1 MTAKLIK
8 QRYSIKNDL
17 TQLNKVR
24 AYNTRLTSPHNIEV
38 RVASQESEKSCI
50 CVLEASILLL
60 FAIFFSDFENLAT
73 VWYFDFCLTFHY
85 NDHLTTC
92 RVLWRVQGKK
102 ESDRINH

>member
-8 QRYSIKNDL
+8 QRYSIKTHF

-38 RVASQESEKSCI
+38 RV
-50 CVLEASILLL
+50 LEVSILNL
-60 FAIFFSDFENLAT
+60 FAIFFSDFGNIAT
-73 VWYFDFCLTFHY
+73 VWYLDFCLTFHY
-85 NDHLTTC
+85 NDHITTC